1 MLDGLTDNEIDLYLD
16 EHPKIVS
23 LFKVDVADVVMSY
36 ITHWEDEF
44 DELNREAIRK
54 LRQAQESLEWEMVI
68 CQRVKASNLEEVDL
82 GTTEVPRPVNV
93 TKEMPFVKDYVR
105 KQ

>member
-1 MLDGLTDNEIDLYLD
+1 MLDTLTDDETDQYLD

-54 LRQAQESLEWEMVI
+54 LRQAQESLE
-68 CQRVKASNLEEVDL
+68 
-82 GTTEVPRPVNV
+82 
-93 TKEMPFVKDYVR
+93 
-105 KQ
+105 